1 MKITNLSKTYHNKS
15 GDVLALDSID
25 LNIESN
31 GMTFILGPS
40 GSGKSTLLAI
50 LAGRIKDYSGEVTL
64 DGSLYYLTQEIE
76 LIPYFSIVQNLS
88 LISNDKNKIR
98 DLIKKYN
105 LEEVKNKK
113 VRYLSLGQKKRVQ
126 FIKIEL
132 LNPDIILCDEVTAAL
147 DFDNA
152 TIVMNTLK
160 ELSKERIV
168 IFVTHDLNLAH
179 DYADRIIKIESAKI
193 IDDQII
199 HNTSTHTLN
208 ISQKRISFSYYL
220 RYLFYKLTS
229 RPLHNL
235 VSLLLIILS
244 FFIIYTSINLFSHTL
259 GQNEY
264 LDSFRF
270 AQNVIVSKSKAYDDK
285 MLDEYMH
292 YLVDQNE
299 ITRIINKYL
308 YDEETQEM
316 EEIIVDQ
323 EYYEKM
329 DYEEKLAYIYGD
341 YYAYSKKEFKLSFS
355 YDYFFP
361 EFDTYS
367 IKDIKEIINSSS
379 DIMAYESF
387 FTNQY
392 LSLTLDQDVSKLRDL
407 DEKIYTTSV
416 YTTYF
421 ADDTEI
427 EMSYINRPMS
437 KPYFPKYIYDN
448 IANDYVIDPSYVNDL
463 SRDVA
468 IYSMVEG
475 HELPLLYGSMP
486 KNLDEIVLDYNLARL
501 YCLTFTDKKIDDLIG
516 EEITLSVEYINED
529 RATDSYPEEVGTR
542 TSAVKEKNFT
552 YTISGVS
559 KVESEYERQAFIGG
573 DFEDSQIIDF
583 FIEDK
588 DLVEFEYL
596 NLLVEP
602 GSDLDGLISD
612 LNKQFIGHYTSFASY
627 EQSAKEANAAI
638 YKDPASFSLL
648 ALLASIVI
656 ALISVI
662 FITID
667 HKNLHLERK
676 VLVSYGYGYFK
687 YQLIK
692 VVGLFISLMIIIFVL
707 LPFFIDFINS
717 LAINYNYV
725 SFMSFS
731 LVLSLILLTL
741 ILVFEHLLK
750 YILSRI

>member
-15 GDVLALDSID
+15 GDVLALDSVD
-25 LNIESN
+25 LNVESN

-50 LAGRIKDYSGEVTL
+50 IAGRIRDYSGEVVL

-88 LISNDKNKIR
+88 LISNDKDKIR

-160 ELSKERIV
+160 DLSKDRIV

-179 DYADRIIKIESAKI
+179 DYADCIIKIESAKI

-208 ISQKRISFSYYL
+208 ISQKKISFSYYL

-285 MLDEYMH
+285 MMDEYMH

-299 ITRIINKYL
+299 IQPNRHSKLNSETLEYFNIDQAL
-308 YDEETQEM
+308 YDQ
-316 EEIIVDQ
+316 
-323 EYYEKM
+323 M
-329 DYEEKLAYIYGD
+329 DYDEKLAYINGD
-341 YYAYSKKEFKLSFS
+341 FNAYSKKEFKRSFS

-407 DEKIYTTSV
+407 DEKIYTKSV

-427 EMSYINRPMS
+427 EISYINRPMS
-437 KPYFPKYIYDN
+437 KPFFPKYIFDN

-468 IYSMVEG
+468 IYSMVED

-486 KNLDEIVLDYNLARL
+486 KNPDEIVLDYNLSHL

-529 RATDSYPEEVGTR
+529 RSTDSYQDVNDNTR

-559 KVESEYERQAFIGG
+559 KVESEYERQAFIAG

-588 DLVEFEYL
+588 NLVEFEYL

-648 ALLASIVI
+648 ALLASVVI

-662 FITID
+662 FITTD

-707 LPFFIDFINS
+707 LPPFIDFINS

-731 LVLSLILLTL
+731 LVLSLILLTV
-741 ILVFEHLLK
+741 ILVLEHLLK
-750 YILSRI
+750 YILSKI